1 VTVPSA
7 ITNPNELSSVVSSI
21 KTSNKKNWNAIY
33 QRLYSEIYCQFHEME
48 RIKTFTKEKKLKK
61 GFKEVAFRSKI
72 LATMKTNHMKS
83 LGVILYY
90 LYYQYYIYY
99 SFLIYYNF

>member
-1 VTVPSA
+1 MENSFETLPSA
-7 ITNPNELSSVVSSI
+7 LTNPNELSSVIDSI

-33 QRLYSEIYCQFHEME
+33 QRLYSEIYAQFHEME

-61 GFKEVAFRSKI
+61 GYQEVAFRSKI

-83 LGVILYY
+83 LGIYIIIIYILYY
-90 LYYQYYIYY
+90 IIL
-99 SFLIYYNF
+99 LI